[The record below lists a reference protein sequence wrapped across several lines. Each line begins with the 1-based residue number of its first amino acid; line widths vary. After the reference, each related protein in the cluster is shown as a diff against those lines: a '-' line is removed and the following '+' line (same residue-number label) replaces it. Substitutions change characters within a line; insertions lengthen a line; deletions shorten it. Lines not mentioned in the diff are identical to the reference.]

1 MFNVVYYFQKRTGK
15 RPPPGLERL
24 SQGHKKH
31 HLTSKLYSQAHK
43 NSLDFVIICW
53 TMNLATILL
62 LVALS
67 IRSIDAFVGT
77 PWSTSKV
84 GTKLLAKKKTNKKKS
99 SSGGGFG
106 SSSSG
111 SAGAKTRTV
120 SGYTGSGTKPL
131 RNAANTF
138 DAIRKVYGK
147 DGTSDLYMRS
157 PLNNEELFWFVGKVC
172 RRLDMEDEDFC
183 GTSLP
188 TEMEAVISQKRL
200 IIEYAKN
207 QLRPQNFGGP
217 YSKNLEIWIAPGD
230 SEMDIVQNKM
240 PLVKVT
246 GSQKD
251 LSETFSVK
259 DVGFNPE
266 IYLSDEQREGGLRV
280 KRDEF
285 GEPLKDVFEINA

>member
-1 MFNVVYYFQKRTGK
+1 
-15 RPPPGLERL
+15 
-24 SQGHKKH
+24 
-31 HLTSKLYSQAHK
+31 
-43 NSLDFVIICW
+43 
-53 TMNLATILL
+53 MNFSTVSLL
-62 LVALS
+62 LALC
-67 IRSIDAFVGT
+67 IQSIDAFLCT
-77 PWSTSKV
+77 HESASKV
-84 GTKLLAKKKTNKKKS
+84 GTRLFAKRKTNKKS
-99 SSGGGFG
+99 TSGGGFG
-106 SSSSG
+106 SSPNG
-111 SAGAKTRTV
+111 SIGAKTRTV

-172 RRLDMEDEDFC
+172 RRLDIGDQDFS
-183 GTSLP
+183 GASVP

-230 SEMDIVQNKM
+230 SEMDTVQNKM
-240 PLVKVT
+240 SLVKVT

-251 LSETFSVK
+251 LSATFSVN

-266 IYLSDEQREGGLRV
+266 IYLSDEQRDGGLRV
-280 KRDEF
+280 RRDEF
-285 GEPLKDVFEINA
+285 GKPLNGVFEINA

>member
-1 MFNVVYYFQKRTGK
+1 MNFSTMTLV
-15 RPPPGLERL
+15 LA
-24 SQGHKKH
+24 
-31 HLTSKLYSQAHK
+31 LTIQ
-43 NSLDFVIICW
+43 
-53 TMNLATILL
+53 
-62 LVALS
+62 
-67 IRSIDAFVGT
+67 SIDAFLCT
-77 PWSTSKV
+77 HKSTSKV
-84 GTKLLAKKKTNKKKS
+84 GTTLFAKKKTNKKS

-106 SSSSG
+106 SSLSG
-111 SAGAKTRTV
+111 STGAKTRTV

-172 RRLDMEDEDFC
+172 RRLDMGDQDFS
-183 GTSLP
+183 GTSIP
-188 TEMEAVISQKRL
+188 SEMEAVISQKRL

-230 SEMDIVQNKM
+230 SEMDTVQNKM
-240 PLVKVT
+240 SLVKVT

-251 LSETFSVK
+251 LSATFSVN

-266 IYLSDEQREGGLRV
+266 IYLSDEQKDGGLRV
-280 KRDEF
+280 RRDEF
-285 GEPLKDVFEINA
+285 GEPLNGVFEISA